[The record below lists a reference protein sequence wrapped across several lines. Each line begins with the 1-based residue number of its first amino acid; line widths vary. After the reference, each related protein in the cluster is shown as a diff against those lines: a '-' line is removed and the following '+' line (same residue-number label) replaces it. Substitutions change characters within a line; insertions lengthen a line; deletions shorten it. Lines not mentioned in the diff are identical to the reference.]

1 MKTDLV
7 GKPKKESVVL
17 SVFCMMNEGT
27 VEIFLVH
34 IKQLCSQLI
43 RMRKKKQKKTAEFK

>member
-17 SVFCMMNEGT
+17 SVLCMMNEGT
-27 VEIFLVH
+27 VEIFLVP